1 MGAEAYNLDV
11 TADHIT
17 ITASTPVGAFY
28 GIQSLK
34 TLIPASAFAHP
45 QKTIQIPCVEVKD
58 QPRFVYRALLL
69 DVARNFQTKQEVL
82 KLLDAMALY
91 KLNVF
96 HFHLTDDEG
105 WRIEIP
111 YLCPN

>member
-1 MGAEAYNLDV
+1 MGPEAYSLSV
-11 TADHIT
+11 TSDHIT
-17 ITASTPVGAFY
+17 ISATTPAGMFY

-34 TLIPASAFAHP
+34 TLIPPAAYIHS
-45 QKTIQIPCVEVKD
+45 QKLIQVPCVEVTD
-58 QPRFVYRALLL
+58 APRFTYRALSL

-91 KLNVF
+91 KLNIF

-105 WRIEIP
+105 LAHRNTIIA
-111 YLCPN
+111 